1 MAGPMGGGARGGMHG
16 RSAERPKNF
25 KKTVRRLIT
34 EFKPL
39 VAPLSVVAFFVILAT
54 VLTILSPI
62 YLRDIMNRLSDVNNN
77 IYIDF
82 MEQPGFI
89 HIHWNELLRDF
100 GVIMGFYVVAAL
112 LNWIADFII
121 VKISADYAYGLRK
134 DVKEKLDRLPLAFF
148 DKQTY
153 GEILSRGTNDV
164 DTISRSM
171 QQIILQIISGITM
184 FIGVL
189 IAMFVTSWELALVAI
204 AILPLSIVFT
214 AGIAIFSQK
223 EFKTYHTKLGKLES
237 LVEEN
242 FGGYKVIKLFN
253 RQEDQTKRFVEIND
267 VMRQADHK
275 AQFFSGFIFPTLRFV
290 NNIGF
295 VGVCVVGGLLNDLG
309 SIIAFLMFLQ
319 MFQQPFQQ
327 VGQISNIIQSTV
339 AAAERIFAVLD
350 EEEMESET
358 VGALDSEDNIQGEIV
373 FDHVAFSYNEE
384 QKLIEDMNL
393 HVHPGD
399 AIAIVGPTG
408 AGKTTI
414 VNLIMRFYEIQHGGI
429 YLDGKNIRD
438 YTRSA
443 LRSSVGMVLQD
454 TWLFNG
460 SIRNNIKYGRSD
472 ATEEEIE
479 QAAIAAHADHFIK
492 TLPGGYDFVL
502 NEDGSNI
509 SQGQRQLITIARAI
523 LSKPKIL
530 ILDEATSSVDTRT
543 ELAIQT
549 AMNQLMVGRTSFV
562 IAHRLSTIKR
572 AKMIIVMNRGQIIE
586 TGNHEALLAKNG
598 FYADLYNAQFLGS
611 NTGATS
617 EA

>member
-1 MAGPMGGGARGGMHG
+1 D
-16 RSAERPKNF
+16 
-25 KKTVRRLIT
+25 
-34 EFKPL
+34 
-39 VAPLSVVAFFVILAT
+39 
-54 VLTILSPI
+54 LTS
-62 YLRDIMNRLSDVNNN
+62 N
-77 IYIDF
+77 
-82 MEQPGFI
+82 PGTI
-89 HIHWNELLRDF
+89 HIMWPALLRDF
-100 GVIMGFYVVAAL
+100 GIIMGFYVVSAL

-121 VKISADYAYGLRK
+121 VKISANYAFRLRK
-134 DVKEKLDRLPLAFF
+134 EFKEKLDLLPLSFF
-148 DKQTY
+148 DRQTY

-204 AILPLSIVFT
+204 AILPLSIIFT

-253 RQEDQTKRFVEIND
+253 RQEDQTKRFIEINEI
-267 VMRQADHK
+267 MQKADHK

-290 NNIGF
+290 NNVGF

-350 EEEMESET
+350 EKEMEKET
-358 VGALDSEDNIQGEIV
+358 ENAIDTEDNIQGEIV
-373 FDHVAFSYNEE
+373 FNHVSFSYNEE

-399 AIAIVGPTG
+399 SIAIVGPTG

-414 VNLIMRFYEIQHGGI
+414 VNLIMRFYEIQAGSI
-429 YLDGKNIRD
+429 SLDGTNIRD

-443 LRSSVGMVLQD
+443 LRGSVGMVLQD

-460 SIRNNIKYGRSD
+460 SIRNNIRYGRTD
-472 ATEEEIE
+472 ATDEEIE
-479 QAAIAAHADHFIK
+479 QAAVAAHADHFIK

-509 SQGQRQLITIARAI
+509 SQGQRQLLTIARAI
-523 LSKPKIL
+523 LSQPKIL

-543 ELAIQT
+543 ELAIQN

-562 IAHRLSTIKR
+562 IAHRLSTIKK
-572 AKMIIVMNRGQIIE
+572 AKMIIVMNKGQIIE
-586 TGNHEALLAKNG
+586 TGNHETLLAKNG

-611 NTGATS
+611 NVAATN